1 LPEFLKKQPVS
12 QGSRGLTYIELL
24 VAMTVLAVLATVA
37 LPLAR
42 WDQKRRDEARLK
54 ITLQMVRNAIDKY
67 KEYSDQGL
75 IIQSDVEQKGYPM
88 EIEELVEGVDVGDP
102 QSPES
107 QKVKFLQRIPVDPMT
122 GEAEWGMRSYQDDW
136 DSDSWGRENLYD
148 VYSLSDRRALDG
160 TYYRDW

>member
-1 LPEFLKKQPVS
+1 M
-12 QGSRGLTYIELL
+12 RGLTYIELL

-54 ITLQMVRNAIDKY
+54 ITLQMMRDAIDKY

-75 IIQSDVEQKGYPM
+75 IIQSDVDQKGYPM
-88 EIEELVEGVDVGDP
+88 ELEELVEGVEIGDP
-102 QSPES
+102 ESPES
-107 QKVKFLQRIPVDPMT
+107 QEIKFLQRIPVDPMT
-122 GEAEWGMRSYQDDW
+122 GEFEWGMRSYQDDW

>member
-1 LPEFLKKQPVS
+1 MPEVPRKPTPHR
-12 QGSRGLTYIELL
+12 GSRGLTYIELL

-42 WDQKRRDEARLK
+42 WDQKRRDEVRLK

-75 IIQSDVEQKGYPM
+75 IIQSDVDQKGYPM
-88 EIEELVEGVDVGDP
+88 ELEELVEGIEVGDP

-136 DSDSWGRENLYD
+136 DENAVEGSEPVD
-148 VYSLSDRRALDG
+148 D
-160 TYYRDW
+160 TQQPE

>member
-1 LPEFLKKQPVS
+1 MRERLSIPVV
-12 QGSRGLTYIELL
+12 GMEPAVKPAAAATRNGTIG
-24 VAMTVLAVLATVA
+24 VLATVA

-54 ITLQMVRNAIDKY
+54 ITLQMMRDAIDKY

-75 IIQSDVEQKGYPM
+75 IIQSDVEQKGYPLDL
-88 EIEELVEGVDVGDP
+88 EELVDGVEIGDP
-102 QSPES
+102 ESPEA
-107 QKVKFLQRIPVDPMT
+107 QKIKFLQRIPVDPMT
-122 GEAEWGMRSYQDDW
+122 GEPEWGMRSYQDDW